1 MPYYTYKAQDL
12 SGKQFKGETDAFDE
26 NDLKVK
32 LKKQNLHL
40 VDFKLKVN
48 KGPNMFL
55 QVSSTPSKNEVVL
68 FIRQLSIMVSAG
80 ISVEDAVKTINNQT
94 KSGALKNILIKV
106 EEELYKGSLF
116 SEALAKFPKVFPA
129 YFRNMIYIGEVSGQL
144 PKVLIKA
151 ADFYERDAK
160 LKRKASTAIVYP
172 AFLFVAIIAVFIF
185 LITFIVPSFETTL
198 TQMNAELPAITRFVL
213 DLSHFL
219 TRNWVYLL
227 GGFIILIAL
236 IFIWFKTKSGK
247 YVKDWLKLNIP
258 VIKKVNFYLITTRF
272 SKGLSVLVSS
282 GLNVMDSIGIIGK
295 LMDNVVFEAKF
306 QYVIDEIKR
315 GKKIHRSIEHISFF
329 PPMLIEMINVGES
342 TGNLDEVLDITS
354 LYYDEVLETTI
365 SKATQLLE
373 PTMVVFAG
381 GLVGFVILSIFLPM
395 ISMMSSI

>member
-12 SGKQFKGETDAFDE
+12 SGKKFKGETDAFDE

-32 LKKQNLHL
+32 LKKQELHL
-40 VDFKLKVN
+40 LSFKLKQN
-48 KGPNMFL
+48 KTLNSFL
-55 QVSSTPSKNEVVL
+55 MVKSTPSRNEVVL

-80 ISVEDAVKTINNQT
+80 ISVEDGVKTINNQT
-94 KSGALKNILIKV
+94 KSGALKNILTKV
-106 EEELYKGSLF
+106 EEELYKGSLL
-116 SEALAKFPKVFPA
+116 SEALGKYPKIFPT

-144 PKVLIKA
+144 PTVLIKA
-151 ADFYERDAK
+151 ADFYERDGK

-172 AFLFVAIIAVFIF
+172 TFLFVVIIAVFIF
-185 LITFIVPSFETTL
+185 LVTFIVPQFESIML
-198 TQMNAELPAITRFVL
+198 QMNAELPDITKFIL
-213 DLSHFL
+213 GLSHFF
-219 TRNWVYLL
+219 RVYWV
-227 GGFIILIAL
+227 FIIFGLISFVL
-236 IFIWFKTKSGK
+236 VVWVWFKTKTGR
-247 YVKDWLKLNIP
+247 YVKDWLKLNLP
-258 VIKKVNFYLITTRF
+258 VIKSINHNLITTRF

-315 GKKIHRSIEHISFF
+315 GKKIHRSIGHISFF

-373 PTMVVFAG
+373 PTMIVFAG